1 MILSIFWLGLL
12 TSRLF
17 TGVASPLLADR
28 AASDVYL
35 LFVLLGIVA
44 YLIFPTR
51 IAAQASL
58 GLLLSTAVVA
68 GAWFAVALLNGQPF
82 GSISGILV
90 YEAILFVTLLMLYAL
105 SRSKDRHTEALLETA
120 RLRDMAYTDTL
131 TSLPNRRELEEQLE
145 RAAAASHALQ
155 HALSVVFFDLDDF
168 KSVNDAHGHS
178 VGDDVLTQVGEALE
192 TLLRSGDT
200 FGRWGGEEYLIIA
213 PGTSHEHALHLA
225 ERLYRAKREGR
236 NRVVGRAGE
245 RLDTSSP

>member
-1 MILSIFWLGLL
+1 
-12 TSRLF
+12 
-17 TGVASPLLADR
+17 
-28 AASDVYL
+28 
-35 LFVLLGIVA
+35 
-44 YLIFPTR
+44 
-51 IAAQASL
+51 
-58 GLLLSTAVVA
+58 
-68 GAWFAVALLNGQPF
+68 VALLNGQPF

-168 KSVNDAHGHS
+168 KSVNDAHGLS
-178 VGDDVLTQVGEALE
+178 VGDDVLTQVGEALG